1 MPSDL
6 AILFAF
12 TGASLIATAV
22 GFAVAWRRAAR
33 RARREESR
41 LLASTPEMGRIARL
55 EQAVEG
61 MALDVERIAEGQRF
75 TARLLAEVHERVAR
89 PQLPDQP
96 VASPRVITP
105 H

>member
-1 MPSDL
+1 MPADL
-6 AILFAF
+6 AILLTFM
-12 TGASLIATAV
+12 ASSLVATAV
-22 GFAVAWRRAAR
+22 GFAVAWRRAVR
-33 RARREESR
+33 RARHDEAR
-41 LLASTPEMGRIARL
+41 LPASTLDTARIAGL

-96 VASPRVITP
+96 AAPARVITP